1 MARDKVLNPGD
12 RVVLLNGSVG
22 EVVCVHFQPGVP
34 THCDVRV
41 PNVGLLHVANKDL
54 ERE

>member
-1 MARDKVLNPGD
+1 MAREKVLNPGD
-12 RVVLLNGSVG
+12 KVTLRNGASG
-22 EVVCVHFQPGVP
+22 EVACVHYQPGLPV
-34 THCDVRV
+34 HCDVRV